1 MKAIRIPLLT
11 LLTAGLFTQT
21 ASAQDLSPETR
32 AGIGKYL
39 TETARKE
46 IVVGKINIDSVAIKD
61 KALTLFANI
70 NCSYIPFREEN
81 VTSIYNGVKALLP
94 AELRAYD
101 LQIRTDRHAIE
112 ELIPLA
118 LRSKKEKKALTFS
131 NKVDKPLVS
140 RLSMPYTPSNGL
152 QNRHIALWQSHGF
165 YYEPKLTR
173 WEWQR
178 ARIFQTVEDLYTQSY
193 VLPFLVP
200 MLENAGANVLLPR
213 ERDVQTTE
221 IIIDNDGCLNTRSVY
236 MEQSGEQ
243 TWSKGTE
250 NGFAHLRAQYKEF
263 ENPFHEGTYRQTTT
277 LKKGKESLATWVPEI
292 PQAGQYAVYVSYK
305 TLPNSTDDARYTVHH
320 KGGISQFSVNQQMGG
335 GTWIYLGHFG
345 FDAGK
350 GECKVTLSNQSNKAG
365 RIVTADAVKT
375 GGGMGNIARRISNEG
390 TTENV
395 KSSDAIATGAVK
407 PIPTVEYPYEVSG
420 YPRFTE
426 AARYW
431 MQWAGVP
438 DSVYSD
444 SHGKNDYTDDYKAR
458 GIWVNYLAGG
468 SAVNPAEKGLNIPI
482 DMAFA
487 FHTDAGTTMND
498 STIGTL
504 GIYHTAV
511 YDGTYANGTSRY
523 AARDLTDLIQT
534 NIVNDIRRLYE
545 PNWSRRGMW
554 NQSYYEARVPRVPT
568 MLLELL
574 SHQNFADMRYGL
586 DPRFRFTVSRA
597 IYKGMLQFLCS
608 QYKMDYVVQPLPVD
622 HMNLR
627 FVGDHEVELSWQAVN
642 DSLEPTAQADKY
654 IVYTRVGEGDFDNG
668 IVVNKNSYRTTIPTG
683 VVCSFK
689 VTALNRGGQ
698 SFPSEILSI
707 GKAMNEKGNVL
718 VTNGF
723 DRISAP
729 ADFTA
734 DADTLAGFLDEL
746 DHGVPYKE
754 DISYIGPMKE
764 FRRQIPW
771 MDDDASGFGDSY
783 ATHETMVIAG
793 NTFDYP
799 AVHGAAILKAGYS
812 FASCSNE
819 AVEAQQAKLNDY
831 KYVDL
836 ILGKQCQTKM
846 GRGEVT
852 SLEYKTFSKEM
863 QEAIAAYCQAG
874 GNLFVSGAYVASDL
888 WDNHLAKANEADKK
902 FATEVL
908 KYKWRVGQA
917 ARTGK
922 VKQVVSPLTLGVG
935 QGMQL
940 TYYNELNPNAYVVE
954 SPDAL
959 EPSGEGA
966 YTLFRYSENNLSAGI
981 AYQGAYKT
989 CVLGFPFE
997 SVRTAH
1003 EREQL
1008 MKAILTFFT
1017 DKASV
1022 SNSSAVNN
1030 H

>member
-1 MKAIRIPLLT
+1 MKAIRISLLT
-11 LLTAGLFTQT
+11 LLAASLFTQA
-21 ASAQDLSPETR
+21 ASAQSLSPEVRT
-32 AGIGKYL
+32 GIARYL

-46 IVVGKINIDSVAIKD
+46 IAVGKINIDSVDIKGRE
-61 KALTLFANI
+61 LTLFANI

-81 VTSIYNGVKALLP
+81 VASIYNGVRSLLP
-94 AELRAYD
+94 AELREYK

-118 LRSKKEKKALTFS
+118 LRGKKDKKARTFS
-131 NKVDKPLVS
+131 NPVDKPLVTH
-140 RLSMPYTPSNGL
+140 LSVPYAPSNGL
-152 QNRHIALWQSHGF
+152 LNRHIALWQSHGW

-213 ERDVQTTE
+213 ERDTQTVE
-221 IIIDNDGCLNTRSVY
+221 IVVDNDGCLDSRSTY
-236 MEQSGEQ
+236 IEQVGEQ
-243 TWSKGTE
+243 TWSKGAE
-250 NGFAHLRAQYKEF
+250 SGFAHLRAQYKEF
-263 ENPFHEGTYRQTTT
+263 ENPFREGTYRQTTT
-277 LKKGKESLATWVPEI
+277 IKKGKESLAEWIPEI
-292 PQAGQYAVYVSYK
+292 PRTGQYAVYVSYK
-305 TLPNSTDDARYTVHH
+305 TLPNSTDDALYTVYHR
-320 KGGISQFSVNQQMGG
+320 GGTSQFKVNQQMGG
-335 GTWIYLGHFG
+335 GTWIYLGRFG
-345 FDAGK
+345 FDAGQ
-350 GECKVTLSNQSNKAG
+350 GACRVVLSNQSGKAG
-365 RIVTADAVKT
+365 RIVTADAVKI
-375 GGGMGNIARRISNEG
+375 GGGMGNIARRISDQG
-390 TTENV
+390 ATENV
-395 KSSDAIATGAVK
+395 KSSQVRSQETEVRSQEPRISN
-407 PIPTVEYPYEVSG
+407 PFPYEVSS

-431 MQWAGVP
+431 MQWAGIP

-444 SHGKNDYTDDYKAR
+444 SHGKNDYTDDYKSR

-468 SAVNPAEKGLNIPI
+468 SSANPTERGLNIPV

-487 FHTDAGTTMND
+487 FHTDAGTTLND
-498 STIGTL
+498 SIIGTL
-504 GIYHTAV
+504 GIFSTPA
-511 YDGTYANGTSRY
+511 YDEMYADGTSRY

-534 NIVNDIRRLYE
+534 NIVNDVRRLYE
-545 PNWSRRGMW
+545 PRWSRRGMW

-622 HMNLR
+622 HMSVR
-627 FVGDHEVELSWQAVN
+627 FAGENEAELNWLPV
-642 DSLEPTAQADKY
+642 DDPLEPTAKADRY
-654 IVYTRVGEGDFDNG
+654 IVYTRTGDGDFDNG
-668 IVVNKNSYRTTIPTG
+668 VVVNRNSYRRSIPTG

-689 VTALNRGGQ
+689 VAALNKGGQ

-707 GKAMNEKGNVL
+707 GKAVDERGTVL
-718 VTNGF
+718 VINGF
-723 DRISAP
+723 DRVSAP

-734 DADTLAGFLDEL
+734 DTDTLAGFLDEL

-783 ATHETMVIAG
+783 GTHETMVIAG

-799 AVHGAAILKAGYS
+799 AVHGDAILKAGYS
-812 FASCSNE
+812 FVSCGDE
-819 AVEAQQAKLNDY
+819 AVKSRQTKLNDY

-846 GRGEVT
+846 GNGKNT
-852 SLEYKTFSKEM
+852 PLEFKTFSKEM
-863 QEAIAAYCQAG
+863 QQAITEYCNQG
-874 GNLFVSGAYVASDL
+874 GNIFISGAFVGTDL
-888 WDNHLAKANEADKK
+888 WDNRLAKPETAEKKALSEADKK

-922 VKQVVSPLTLGVG
+922 VKQVVTPLALGTD
-935 QGMQL
+935 QLMKL
-940 TYYNELNPNAYVVE
+940 TYYNELNPDSYVVE
-954 SPDAL
+954 SPDAI
-959 EPSGEGA
+959 EPASEGV

-997 SVRTAH
+997 AVRTTG
-1003 EREQL
+1003 EREKL
-1008 MKAILTFFT
+1008 MKAVLDFFQ
-1017 DKASV
+1017 K
-1022 SNSSAVNN
+1022 
-1030 H
+1030 